1 MEVQNFKGIALEVGL
16 LMRLKILGI
25 WSYQAVICCLK

>member
-1 MEVQNFKGIALEVGL
+1 MEVHNFKGIALEVGL

-25 WSYQAVICCLK
+25 CSYQAVIGCLK